1 MKNIKQYDGSNTLF
15 CEMFCDFSGSDVDA
29 KGLKRMM
36 NKYRHE
42 LEKANV
48 YFQNHRTSGCRL
60 LGISYIEI
68 KPKTE
73 VSEEVVL
80 V

>member
-1 MKNIKQYDGSNTLF
+1 MIITMITST
-15 CEMFCDFSGSDVDA
+15 
-29 KGLKRMM
+29 MM

-48 YFQNHRTSGCRL
+48 YFQNRRTSGCRL

-68 KPKTE
+68 KPETE
-73 VSEEVVL
+73 VSEEVVF